1 MRPLITRGEPFL
13 GMPMCKKKPTGS
25 KGFSLVE
32 LTIVIAMVAVLASF
46 AIPMLNS
53 SLRDMKVLSDTQSI
67 ATTLTYA
74 KLQAMAQ
81 MTSWRLCFN
90 LANNQWQLERF
101 DRDTEQFIMD
111 QSVKTLSEGVNNTD
125 IAFVSESASA
135 PTGFPK
141 QSSAT
146 ITFNSRGIP
155 IQAEG
160 PGIVY
165 ISNNNKDYA
174 VSVSIS
180 GKVDTWRFRDEQ
192 WVSQ

>member
-1 MRPLITRGEPFL
+1 ML
-13 GMPMCKKKPTGS
+13 KHKASDS

-32 LTIVIAMVAVLASF
+32 LSIMVAMIAVLAAFS
-46 AIPMLNS
+46 IPMLNS
-53 SLRDMKVLSDTQSI
+53 SLRDMKVISDTQSI

-81 MTSWRLCFN
+81 MTSWRLSFDV
-90 LANNQWQLERF
+90 ANNQWQLERF
-101 DRDTEQFIMD
+101 DREDGVFVME
-111 QSVKTLSEGVNNTD
+111 QSVNTLSDGVSNSG
-125 IAFVSESASA
+125 IAFVSESDAA
-135 PTGFPK
+135 PTGFPTA
-141 QSSAT
+141 SSDA
-146 ITFNSRGIP
+146 ITFSSRGIP

-165 ISNNNKDYA
+165 ISSNSEDFA

-180 GKVDTWRFRDEQ
+180 GKVDIWRSQNGQ